1 MLYTLRRLYLEMPMF
16 TQILLYPCNNSEMN
30 EKGGRNLKES
40 KEGFKGE
47 LGGRTVKWDMC
58 T

>member
-1 MLYTLRRLYLEMPMF
+1 MPMF